1 MLGLSM
7 CSSGCE
13 AIADTGTS
21 LIIGPTLD
29 INLLNSQIGAKPDL
43 YGNIILDCAAISSL
57 PGRKFCILLR
67 DLVLQ

>member
-1 MLGLSM
+1 M

-29 INLLNSQIGAKPDL
+29 INLLNSQIGATQDS
-43 YGNIILDCAAISSL
+43 YGNIILDCATIFSL
-57 PGRKFCILLR
+57 PGRKFFILSKN
-67 DLVLQ
+67 LVSQ